1 MRAFTMPH
9 IVRKKMN
16 VRRSLILQ
24 TYISQTQPEA
34 SLVASEASKHFGFTG
49 SV

>member
-1 MRAFTMPH
+1 MRAFTMTH
-9 IVRKKMN
+9 ISLKKMN

-24 TYISQTQPEA
+24 TYISQAQPEA
-34 SLVASEASKHFGFTG
+34 SPVASEASKHIAFTG